1 MKSTIVKSSWL
12 EGDYAYV
19 AKQTKYGIYEAIV
32 DVNEED
38 RDIATEWDGYRFAEY
53 KCDIQYLNERA
64 KRFYERYLGIRMAYH
79 NLIQSMSDEEI
90 ASNETIAKLE
100 RQMKLAKRDAAIA
113 REECESMREYYKY
126 YCDHIIDERKRL
138 HEWKLKRQEALAA
151 ENV

>member
-38 RDIATEWDGYRFAEY
+38 RDIATEWDGYRFASY
-53 KCDIQYLNERA
+53 KCDLQYINERA
-64 KRFYERYLGIRMAYH
+64 KRLYERYLGIRMAYH

-100 RQMKLAKRDAAIA
+100 RQVKLAKRDAANA
-113 REECESMREYYKY
+113 RTLYKRMSEHY
-126 YCDHIIDERKRL
+126 VPFTDAIIKERRRL
-138 HEWKLKRQEALAA
+138 QEWKQKREM
-151 ENV
+151 N